1 MKRTK
6 NRRAVGFLLAAL
18 MALAGCNGGA
28 HVVQRS
34 ATSSSAGI
42 VAGPVVA
49 SPVFGDADPVEWKG
63 RGPFAYPVHGIDVS
77 RYQTSVD
84 WTTARAYG
92 VSFAFIKATEGAD
105 HADSGFQRHW
115 YGAAQAGVPRGAYHF
130 YYFCRSAAEQARWF
144 IANVPRERGALPP
157 VLDLEWNAGSRTCP
171 HRPDANT
178 VLSEVQTF
186 LNMVGSYYD
195 QQPIVYTTPDFWE
208 HNQLWRLHGAQPW
221 LRSVAAHPSE
231 RYPGEDWTFWQYS
244 GTGLVPGVAGQV
256 DLNTFAGSHRDW
268 AAWVA
273 DQSL

>member
-1 MKRTK
+1 M
-6 NRRAVGFLLAAL
+6 RATAGLALAAV
-18 MALAGCNGGA
+18 MALAGCSGSS
-28 HVVQRS
+28 HVYQRS
-34 ATSSSAGI
+34 ATSTSAAVVLTPGS
-42 VAGPVVA
+42 VAAPM
-49 SPVFGDADPVEWKG
+49 FGDADPVEWKG
-63 RGPFAYPVHGIDVS
+63 HPPQAYPVHGIDVS
-77 RYQTSVD
+77 RYQTNVD
-84 WTTARAYG
+84 WATARSYG

-105 HADSGFQRHW
+105 HADSGFRSHW
-115 YGAAQAGVPRGAYHF
+115 AGAAQAGVPRGAYHF

-171 HRPDANT
+171 YRPDSET

-208 HNQLWRLHGAQPW
+208 NNQLWRLHGAQPW

-231 RYPGEDWTFWQYS
+231 RYPGENWTFWQYS
-244 GTGLVPGVAGQV
+244 GTGLVPGIAGQV
-256 DLNTFAGSHRDW
+256 DLNTFAGSPRDW